1 MVMKSIL
8 FIFFTFMLGAISAS
22 ALAMP
27 CSQDHR
33 SPGDVHDSQ
42 HLTRLFV
49 TQMNAEHLQQ
59 V

>member
-27 CSQDHR
+27 CAQAHR
-33 SPGDVHDSQ
+33 NSGDVHDSQ
-42 HLTRLFV
+42 HLMQLFV
-49 TQMNAEHLQQ
+49 AQIEAQRLQQ

>member
-1 MVMKSIL
+1 MKSIL

-27 CSQDHR
+27 CTQTPRNS
-33 SPGDVHDSQ
+33 GDVHDSQ

-49 TQMNAEHLQQ
+49 TQMDAAHLQQ

>member
-1 MVMKSIL
+1 MKSIL

-27 CSQDHR
+27 CAQTPR
-33 SPGDVHDSQ
+33 NNGDVHDSQ
-42 HLTRLFV
+42 HLMRLFV
-49 TQMNAEHLQQ
+49 TQMDAAQLQQ

>member
-1 MVMKSIL
+1 MKSVL

-27 CSQDHR
+27 CAQTPR
-33 SPGDVHDSQ
+33 STGDVHDSQ
-42 HLTRLFV
+42 HLMRLFV
-49 TQMNAEHLQQ
+49 TQVDAAHLQQ

>member
-1 MVMKSIL
+1 MKSIL

-27 CSQDHR
+27 CAQAQR
-33 SPGDVHDSQ
+33 NNGDVHDSQ
-42 HLTRLFV
+42 HLMRLFV
-49 TQMNAEHLQQ
+49 AQMDAQQLQQ